1 MLTVNGSIR
10 VERERYVVRQADR
23 PHEGVELTA
32 LPVVGDDPGQR
43 SKVTRG
49 VRELMC
55 RVHLGARSFADA
67 AELLE
72 HTARLSS
79 SAERLRQVVEREG
92 KAVQRLQQRGEGGGR
107 ALAPAWTSEDC
118 RVDAQDTDQLL
129 LPLRPLR
136 LYVGCDGVMV
146 PRITDAE
153 KHQRREAVKARRRR
167 RREQPDASRPRR
179 LSPRRRG
186 ADHGWKELK
195 LVHHYDQH
203 AEHSHV
209 STTSANHRVAGAVIG
224 RDARKLRASKAD
236 ERIALIDGAP
246 WIRARLEEAG
256 LNLDAVG
263 LDFYHLAEHVH
274 QARRV
279 VFGDGDEQGHA
290 WARELLQLVRDQ
302 GYEAFRDRLL
312 ETRQSRRGRKRQA
325 LSELLDY
332 AAARADMIDYPR
344 FQQHHWH
351 LGSGPTE
358 SACKHI
364 PRRLKGPG
372 MRWDQPGVDATT
384 HLAALHHSGQWQTY
398 WKQAA

>member
-1 MLTVNGSIR
+1 VLTVNGSIR
-10 VERERYVVRQADR
+10 VKRERYVVRQADR

-32 LPVVGDDPGQR
+32 LPMVGDAPGQR

-92 KAVQRLQQRGEGGGR
+92 QAVQRLQQRGEGGGR
-107 ALAPAWTSEDC
+107 GLAPAWTSEDC
-118 RVDAQDTDQLL
+118 RVDAQDADQLL
-129 LPLRPLR
+129 LPFRPLR

-153 KHQRREAVKARRRR
+153 KHQRREAIKARRRR
-167 RREQPDASRPRR
+167 RREPPDASRPRR

-209 STTSANHRVAGAVIG
+209 STTSANHRVAGAVIA

-279 VFGDGDEQGHA
+279 VFGDDDEQGHA

-302 GYEAFRDRLL
+302 GYEAFRDRLV
-312 ETRQSRRGRKRQA
+312 ETRQSRCGRKRQA
-325 LSELLDY
+325 LSQLLDY

-344 FQQHHWH
+344 FQQHHWR

-372 MRWDQPGVDATT
+372 MRWDQPGIDATT